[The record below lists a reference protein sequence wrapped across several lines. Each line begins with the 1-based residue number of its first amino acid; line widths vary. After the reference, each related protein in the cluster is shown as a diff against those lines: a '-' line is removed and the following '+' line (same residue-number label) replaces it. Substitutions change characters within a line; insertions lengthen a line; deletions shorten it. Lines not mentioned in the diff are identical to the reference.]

1 MLKWGRAEEEARRA
15 LRARKDPRTPHR
27 GVGYLDG
34 VAGSYGVEVKYGKKH
49 FRLPLEDW
57 QRKKEVSLRQGRI
70 PILVMRCGSQTLVAF
85 DLAFFDL
92 RDLLKA
98 SESAVKDQ
106 FRRYIGG
113 EEV

>member
-1 MLKWGRAEEEARRA
+1 
-15 LRARKDPRTPHR
+15 
-27 GVGYLDG
+27 VGYLDG
-34 VAGSYGVEVKYGKKH
+34 VKGSYGIEVKYGKKH
-49 FRLPLEDW
+49 FRLPIEDW

-92 RDLLKA
+92 RGLLKA
-98 SESAVKDQ
+98 SESAVREQ
-106 FRRYIGG
+106 FRRYLSG